1 LGACLTVAVTYVAA
15 QRGITIQS
23 MDFTIEGELDIRGF
37 FGMEGIHPGYEH
49 IGVMV
54 HLEADA
60 KREELETL
68 LTTVIETS
76 PVRDII
82 ARKVPVNIQL
92 AKKE

>member
-1 LGACLTVAVTYVAA
+1 
-15 QRGITIQS
+15 
-23 MDFTIEGELDIRGF
+23 
-37 FGMEGIHPGYEH
+37 MEGIHPGYEH